1 MKQRF
6 AKCLTIA
13 VLVAGA
19 QLPLSVQSA
28 PATAGQGTPKSL
40 DACSLITKADV
51 NAAFAPRMFEP
62 DNSGP
67 AQRVSSK
74 YAEVSNCTFVSKGAT
89 IREMA
94 IVTVSVRL
102 ATSDEYGVGI
112 DKMKA
117 GAVALKGTPIDIVG
131 VGDGA
136 YWVNL
141 GSSARPSR
149 QLAVAKGKRLWLTF
163 GESSPALSDA
173 EAVARLTRLAKSGL
187 AKR

>member
-6 AKCLTIA
+6 SRCLTVF

-19 QLPLSVQSA
+19 HCAQSA
-28 PATAGQGTPKSL
+28 LATVGQGAPKGL

-51 NAAFAPRMFEP
+51 DAAFAPRIFET

-67 AQRVSSK
+67 AQRMSSK

-89 IREMA
+89 VRDLA
-94 IVTVSVRL
+94 TVTVSVRV
-102 ATSDEYGVGI
+102 ATSDAYGVGI

-117 GAVALKGTPIDIVG
+117 GAVALKGTPVDVAG

-141 GSSARPSR
+141 GSSARPAR
-149 QLAVAKGKRLWLTF
+149 QLAVAKGKRVWLTF
-163 GESSPALSDA
+163 GEGSPALSDA
-173 EAVARLTRLAKSGL
+173 EAVAKLTRLAKSGL
-187 AKR
+187 GKR

>member
-1 MKQRF
+1 MKQSF
-6 AKCLTIA
+6 AKCLTVV

-19 QLPLSVQSA
+19 FSTPSA
-28 PATAGQGTPKSL
+28 LAAASQGAPKSL

-51 NAAFAPRMFEP
+51 NAAFAPRIFEV

-67 AQRVSSK
+67 VQRLSTK

-89 IREMA
+89 IRDLA
-94 IVTVSVRL
+94 TVTVSVRV

-117 GAVALKGTPIDIVG
+117 GAVALKGTPVDIAG

-141 GSSARPSR
+141 GSSARPVR

-163 GESSPALSDA
+163 GEGSPALSDA
-173 EAVARLTRLAKSGL
+173 EAVERLTRLAKFGL
-187 AKR
+187 GKR